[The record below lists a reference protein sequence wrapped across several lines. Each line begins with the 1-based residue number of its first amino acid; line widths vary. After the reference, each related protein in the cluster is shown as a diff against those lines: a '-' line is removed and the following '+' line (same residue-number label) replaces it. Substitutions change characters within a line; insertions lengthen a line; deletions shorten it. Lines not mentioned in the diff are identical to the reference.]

1 MTHRICKKCG
11 EMEHTDFMTR
21 IDDDY
26 ECTEDCQVLPD
37 VVENYLCENL
47 AGRDT
52 KSLAF
57 DALLKESIERDKQLA
72 KLEAEVIV
80 LRNALKEQN
89 IATSQE
95 VPSVQDDPEVERER
109 ELDRQMKL
117 HDVYPTIVCQKCGL
131 AALALPEN
139 SHKKQ
144 FKVSTWYPLLCEC
157 CGKKKSCTESRDFGY
172 PDFRNVKS

>member
-72 KLEAEVIV
+72 KLEAEVKAMRDAMPRWISV
-80 LRNALKEQN
+80 DERLPKDKGYMLVFDGDTEYYNLAMFADDIGWTEIGTHIRLKE
-89 IATSQE
+89 
-95 VPSVQDDPEVERER
+95 VDHWMP
-109 ELDRQMKL
+109 
-117 HDVYPTIVCQKCGL
+117 
-131 AALALPEN
+131 LPE
-139 SHKKQ
+139 
-144 FKVSTWYPLLCEC
+144 P
-157 CGKKKSCTESRDFGY
+157 
-172 PDFRNVKS
+172 